1 MQKILIAGGGPA
13 GVETA
18 GEIAHQHKPQDITI
32 LSGSNRLLPRLANPK
47 AAIAAERHLASLN
60 VKTLHNIR
68 VTSSTILEEGKTSL
82 VLNDG
87 TTKTVDIYIDATG
100 GVPNTS
106 FLPSTWLDNG
116 KRIITDASTLRTTKA
131 PPGIYAIGDVA
142 SYSKGS
148 VPDASWA
155 VPALGYSIWYDLHA
169 AAAGSG
175 GKGDLKEKKY
185 KQIQEDMQ
193 FVPVGPKGGVG
204 VIFGWMVP
212 SWLVWLAKSR
222 TFMLDKAPGLASGA
236 DFLKP

>member
-1 MQKILIAGGGPA
+1 M
-13 GVETA
+13 
-18 GEIAHQHKPQDITI
+18 
-32 LSGSNRLLPRLANPK
+32 
-47 AAIAAERHLASLN
+47 
-60 VKTLHNIR
+60 
-68 VTSSTILEEGKTSL
+68 
-82 VLNDG
+82 
-87 TTKTVDIYIDATG
+87 DIYIDATG
-100 GVPNTS
+100 GVPNTN

-116 KRIITDASTLRTTKA
+116 KRIATDASTLRTTKA

-142 SYSKGS
+142 SYSKGG

-175 GKGDLKEKKY
+175 RKGELKEKKY
-185 KQIQEDMQ
+185 KQIQADMQ

-204 VIFGWMVP
+204 IIFGWMMP